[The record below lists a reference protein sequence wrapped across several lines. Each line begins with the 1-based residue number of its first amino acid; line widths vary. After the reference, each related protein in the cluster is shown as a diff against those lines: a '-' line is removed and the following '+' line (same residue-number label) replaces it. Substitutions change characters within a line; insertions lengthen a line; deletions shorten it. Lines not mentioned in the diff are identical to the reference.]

1 LYQVFNNVLSNAVK
15 FTGAGGRIE
24 LRCDADDHWLRIAI
38 RDSGQGIP
46 PEFLPH
52 VFDRFRQAD
61 SRATRVHG
69 GLGLGLA
76 IAKHLVDLHGGE
88 IEADSRGSGTG
99 TLVSIR
105 LPVADAPRSN
115 EGIDAQPQPAAKP
128 SPLLDATLLV
138 VDDEPDSREMIAAL
152 LEHRGAVIVRCDSA
166 AAALDLLSRQT
177 VDLLIAD
184 IAMPHMDG
192 YELMRRARTSGFQV
206 PGIAV
211 TAFAR
216 SDDRRLAF
224 DAGYT
229 SYLVKPVDGVQLA
242 RTVDE
247 LLQMRRAG

>member
-1 LYQVFNNVLSNAVK
+1 MIWLPPLGPAKGPLRVSPA
-15 FTGAGGRIE
+15 TISTWSGETPRISAATSTKE
-24 LRCDADDHWLRIAI
+24 LL
-38 RDSGQGIP
+38 
-46 PEFLPH
+46 
-52 VFDRFRQAD
+52 
-61 SRATRVHG
+61 
-69 GLGLGLA
+69 
-76 IAKHLVDLHGGE
+76 
-88 IEADSRGSGTG
+88 
-99 TLVSIR
+99 
-105 LPVADAPRSN
+105 
-115 EGIDAQPQPAAKP
+115 
-128 SPLLDATLLV
+128 
-138 VDDEPDSREMIAAL
+138 EPDTSTEPTWTRMVPSVST
-152 LEHRGAVIVRCDSA
+152 RQTA

-247 LLQMRRAG
+247 LLQMRRPG